1 MEQKW
6 LGYLFRSSNFTG
18 EMFSDGA
25 KELVMRHLYC
35 LCRLHA
41 YTWNVIAV
49 DVYNHM
55 QQMYPSTYHW
65 HLSLRVCSFP
75 CFEHKSEVDPEE
87 CWDDPHSSQVTWH
100 INRPIARLQVVSG
113 THSSE
118 LQEDATRDGG
128 WGGRVKKCQPGSQ
141 DISHD
146 GSMVLLYMVT
156 WIPSIYLQC

>member
-128 WGGRVKKCQPGSQ
+128 WGGKGSRNVNQ
-141 DISHD
+141 D
-146 GSMVLLYMVT
+146 
-156 WIPSIYLQC
+156 PKIYPMTDPWCCYIW